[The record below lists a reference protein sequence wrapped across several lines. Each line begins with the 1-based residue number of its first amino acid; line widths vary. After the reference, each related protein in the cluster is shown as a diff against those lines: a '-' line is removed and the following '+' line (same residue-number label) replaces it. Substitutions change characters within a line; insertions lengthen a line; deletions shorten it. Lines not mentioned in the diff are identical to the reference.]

1 MLAWIR
7 AMTKKSIL
15 QVHSRGICFLLAV
28 VIAAILSL
36 HTTFAS
42 LLPIADGQGYAMRA
56 FALYGF
62 LHSGQW
68 AQFADLLSRP
78 NQSILPPHD
87 VLFFLLP
94 KSLAGTGAYVA
105 LQNGVTHLMLAYAIF
120 LMAQLLNRPAWAP
133 VIFLLCAV
141 NNIALTDFYAFYLDM
156 SFLSVGLLA
165 IAFQMKAWSENS
177 ASTSLTAGVLLGLL
191 FFIKPANALIFLAI
205 YILAEIFYAATALR
219 SGETK
224 NDRRNCFLRFF
235 KYGGCKILGFIPV
248 LFVVFLCG
256 GAQTILQLI
265 EQNEVS
271 RKITDLACTGLLRL
285 FYFPL
290 CLSVCYQVILLG
302 GLLVAAMIWSKW
314 IPVSETEKVPSA
326 FPMRL
331 FIPILVSYL
340 IFGEFF
346 SFWMLV
352 KPMRALLLM
361 LPLFWFGFCWIWEKG
376 RLRLEP
382 LLVAALIYAS
392 LAFSQKA
399 FNVMGTHDQLVEDN
413 YQLTMSSWTEMPTR
427 WHRGWSLNQTICD
440 FVIRDLPPSGI
451 ICVNAIEIRNALAWR
466 LGKAPLLEGK
476 ASPYE
481 VLNLFDYKGD
491 YFDRALVGANEV
503 VLITFFPVQSSRL
516 AWLQSMGIL
525 SYGNEQWCGENAV
538 ARQVEMPSIQGEPM
552 GHEFI
557 FGRPLTAT
565 EVDRA
570 NQSAPFA
577 TATRADV
584 RRLPDSIYGRHFSR
598 AQGWQLLQ
606 AWFGKRFD

>member
-1 MLAWIR
+1 
-7 AMTKKSIL
+7 MTKKSIL
-15 QVHSRGICFLLAV
+15 QVHDRSIGYGLAL
-28 VIAAILSL
+28 VIAGILSL
-36 HTTFAS
+36 HTAFAS

-62 LHSGQW
+62 LHTGQW
-68 AQFADLLSRP
+68 ARFADLLSRP
-78 NQSILPPHD
+78 TQSILPPHD

-94 KSLAGTGAYVA
+94 KSLAGVGTYMA
-105 LQNGVTHLMLAYAIF
+105 LQNGVTYLVLAYAIS
-120 LMAQLLNRPAWAP
+120 LMARILNRPDWAP

-156 SFLSVGLLA
+156 SFLSAGLLA
-165 IAFQMKAWSENS
+165 VAFQMKAWSENS
-177 ASTSLTAGVLLGLL
+177 AATSVIAGVLLGLL
-191 FFIKPANALIFLAI
+191 FFVKPANALIFLAI
-205 YILAEIFYAATALR
+205 YILAETFFTTSALR
-219 SGETK
+219 SCETK
-224 NDRRNCFLRFF
+224 SDRRNCFLKFF

-248 LFVVFLCG
+248 LFGAFLCG

-265 EQNEVS
+265 DQNEVS
-271 RKITDLACTGLLRL
+271 QKITHLACTGLLRL

-290 CLSVCYQVILLG
+290 CLSVCYHVILLG
-302 GLLVAAMIWSKW
+302 GLLLAAMIWSRW
-314 IPVSETEKVPSA
+314 IPVSGTEKAPSA

-361 LPLFWFGFCWIWEKG
+361 LPLFWFGFCWLWEKR
-376 RLRLEP
+376 RLRFEP

-399 FNVMGTHDQLVEDN
+399 FNSMGTRDQLVEDN
-413 YQLTMSSWTEMPTR
+413 YQLTTSSWMEMPTR
-427 WHRGWSLNQTICD
+427 WHQGWSLNQTICD

-451 ICVNAIEIRNALAWR
+451 ICVNALEIRNALAWR
-466 LGKAPLLEGK
+466 LEKGPLLEGR

-481 VLNLFDYKGD
+481 VVNLFDYKGD

-525 SYGNEQWCGENAV
+525 SYGSDQWCGGNAL
-538 ARQVEMPSIQGEPM
+538 ARQVEMPSIRGEAI

-557 FGRPLTAT
+557 FDRPLTAAD
-565 EVDRA
+565 VDRA
-570 NQSAPFA
+570 NQSAPLA
-577 TATRADV
+577 TAMRADAG
-584 RRLPDSIYGRHFSR
+584 RLTDSLYGRHFSR
-598 AQGWQLLQ
+598 AEGWQLLR
-606 AWFGKRFD
+606 AWFNKRLD